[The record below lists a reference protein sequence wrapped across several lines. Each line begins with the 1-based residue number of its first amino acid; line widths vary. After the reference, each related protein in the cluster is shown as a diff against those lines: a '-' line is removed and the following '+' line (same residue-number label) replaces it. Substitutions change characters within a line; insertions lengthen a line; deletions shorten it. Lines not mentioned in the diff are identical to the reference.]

1 MIELLP
7 PGCTGSELLLHAIVP
22 HNPAMHATKTTA
34 IPPFI
39 FRNILSVCGSSAP
52 DREFP
57 GINVILSC
65 ADSRPGM
72 KLECLCKIQRR
83 TGTNVKGVLKNPDLN
98 RPLSEKGN
106 EGGSAGA
113 RNTRLFAR
121 P

>member
-7 PGCTGSELLLHAIVP
+7 PGCTGPELLLHPITP
-22 HNPAMHATKTTA
+22 HNPAMHAIKTTA

-39 FRNILSVCGSSAP
+39 FRNVMSVRASSAP
-52 DREFP
+52 DREFS

-72 KLECLCKIQRR
+72 KLKCLCKIQSR
-83 TGTNVKGVLKNPDLN
+83 TGANIKGLLKNPDLN
-98 RPLSEKGN
+98 RLLSEKGN